1 MMRPR
6 TRSLYLTVVL
16 PIVLLV
22 LVSMGAVAYAA
33 MHAMREGVRIVAA
46 QRAQYGLAYTRNLT
60 EDLEHVMRAEHGVRL
75 QTALERF
82 ALSPDVDAIRILS
95 VDGKVLQSSR
105 AAEVGSMMPAHVPR
119 LPDPLP
125 PGRDQVQPQVAELP
139 GLLHAAGPVFNRR
152 RCSRCH
158 SDDQAVLGILDV
170 DISLTRQTAGMRT
183 WAEMAGFASI
193 LQFGVIAA
201 GVALILGFV
210 VIRPIRR
217 LERSMGEVRHGNYT
231 VAAGPAGTR
240 ELDSLVTGFNEMV
253 DRLRRADEL
262 EQEAQRAKMARAEQ
276 MATLGELAASLAHE
290 LRNPLSGIKAAIDVL
305 ADEDRR
311 EEPRSILR
319 RASNELARV
328 DGVVRQL
335 LNFARPKAP
344 APGRVELRSTL
355 TDVVT
360 LAKPRAVARQAGLD
374 ARLPADPIEVVADR
388 EMVQQVVLN
397 LILNALD
404 AIEGIPGPLVTVS
417 VDVRDG
423 MAWCRVTDN
432 GPGIAADRVPTLFK
446 PFATTKPR
454 GTGLGLATSRRL
466 VELQG
471 GQLRLENPG
480 EPGASFAFSLPL
492 FSGTIPA

>member
-1 MMRPR
+1 MIRPR
-6 TRSLYLTVVL
+6 TRSLYFTVVV

-22 LVSMGAVAYAA
+22 LASMGAVAYAA

-82 ALSPDVDAIRILS
+82 AQSPDVDAIRILS
-95 VDGKVLQSSR
+95 VDGKVLHSSR
-105 AAEVGSMMPAHVPR
+105 AAEVGSMMPAHAPR

-125 PGRDQVQPQVAELP
+125 PDRDQVQPQVAELP

-152 RCSRCH
+152 RCLRCH
-158 SDDQAVLGILDV
+158 SGDKAVLGILDV

-183 WAEMAGFASI
+183 WAEMAGTASI

-201 GVALILGFV
+201 GIALILGFIV
-210 VIRPIRR
+210 VRPIRR
-217 LERSMGEVRHGNYT
+217 LERSMGEVRHGNYS
-231 VAAGPAGTR
+231 VAAEPAGTK

-253 DRLRRADEL
+253 ERLRRASEH
-262 EQEAQRAKMARAEQ
+262 EQETQREKMARAEQ
-276 MATLGELAASLAHE
+276 MATMGEWAASLAHE
-290 LRNPLSGIKAAIDVL
+290 LRNPLSGIKAAVDVL
-305 ADEDRR
+305 AGEERR
-311 EEPRSILR
+311 EEPRRILK

-344 APGRVELRSTL
+344 AIERIELRSAL
-355 TDVVT
+355 NDALV
-360 LAKPRAVARQAGLD
+360 LARPSASARQAGLD
-374 ARLPADPIEVVADR
+374 LRFPPDPVEVVADR

-397 LILNALD
+397 LVLNALD
-404 AIEGIPGPLVTVS
+404 ATEGTADPRVVVEIE
-417 VDVRDG
+417 VRG
-423 MAWCRVTDN
+423 EIVWCRVRDN
-432 GPGIAADRVPTLFK
+432 GPGVPADRIPTLFK
-446 PFATTKPR
+446 PFATTKSR
-454 GTGLGLATSRRL
+454 GTGLGLATSLRL

-480 EPGASFAFSLPL
+480 EPGACFAFSLPL
-492 FSGTIPA
+492 STGSRPA